1 MLGYSPSWR
10 YNRICNEKIRFKHDR
25 HAFFRYHPCCI
36 SRDNDLT
43 SAIRYHH
50 PSRFFKR
57 GMGNFKQY
65 YLEPDQI
72 KRFIEA
78 HIMSHRIHE
87 GEIIQYI
94 IKRVLKTINI
104 YSILYPVK
112 IPESC
117 IMIVMGM
124 RPDHPINMTDLFL
137 KSCHRRSGLVSIRSL
152 LPSDSTRTEKR
163 SLLLF
168 PPARASRHVGQEQ
181 PILGV
186 PTASPVP
193 SSVIFIHFYFSSSSV
208 LSWTLLLNSVTP
220 RKRSCCVSAVL
231 SVIR

>member
-124 RPDHPINMTDLFL
+124 RPDHPINMTDLFSQKL
-137 KSCHRRSGLVSIRSL
+137 PPKIGTGIYKESFAFGFHKNRKTKSSAF
-152 LPSDSTRTEKR
+152 STCQGIKACGAGT
-163 SLLLF
+163 
-168 PPARASRHVGQEQ
+168 
-181 PILGV
+181 
-186 PTASPVP
+186 T
-193 SSVIFIHFYFSSSSV
+193 YFRCSYRVACS
-208 LSWTLLLNSVTP
+208 
-220 RKRSCCVSAVL
+220 K
-231 SVIR
+231 